1 MHPIAFQTA
10 CNLAWT
16 FYNVISSVVSGINSY
31 MVMGS
36 YYIHYVRFITTVAII
51 SIGPFICGMFN
62 GIKSHLDSIRL
73 GISLG
78 FSSSVSAQLL
88 IGDNLIAFFSS
99 LINLGALVGS
109 LIVGPVL
116 NILGR
121 RAALRISAVPS
132 IIGWLLIAAAQGLSP
147 PSTSVDPLLVF
158 FLLLGRVLSGLAAGM
173 MTAVGSVY
181 LVEVSPP
188 HQSGRIGSL
197 AQFATVAGTCFA
209 YYCGMV
215 TTWYETAELM
225 AVISVMLLGVT
236 FYLPESPAWLAKRN
250 RIQAALKSL
259 SWLRFDQ
266 KAAVQELSDLSADSI
281 VDAEKP
287 SFLPPGQHTFRN
299 GANDHTFTSCLV
311 RLLLPCVTIPPE
323 LSDNLRIALLLMV
336 AQQTTG
342 INVITFYTEPLC
354 QRMVHVTHSARCAFA
369 LGLAQLFFSLLA
381 SFLIINR
388 LPRRLLVVATGV
400 LMSISMF
407 FFAIGQQF
415 PNSAPIS
422 PLAAIMV
429 FLMGYQC
436 GWGPLAMLVVLEL
449 FPASHRGAACAA
461 AVAINWGVTFL
472 VTQAFQPL
480 VNLLDG
486 QGELVVFL
494 AHSVV
499 TFFASAY
506 FYRRLPET
514 NPVFVSPVSAGVAAG
529 LFIAV
534 TKLLQLLRPQ
544 FLRNSNTLDLVKM
557 LSPVVPSLALVG
569 FLLGFQF
576 GWGPLAMLVSTELF
590 PPEHRGTVGGAAVAI
605 NWITS
610 FIVTQTFQPFVNA
623 LGGGTFSGT
632 GDNNVGSGEVVI
644 FLFYSAITTFAT
656 IWLHRRL
663 PETNKAFLPSA
674 VSASLL

>member
-1 MHPIAFQTA
+1 M
-10 CNLAWT
+10 
-16 FYNVISSVVSGINSY
+16 
-31 MVMGS
+31 MGG
-36 YYIHYVRFITTVAII
+36 YHIHYARFIATVIII
-51 SIGPFICGMFN
+51 SIGPFIC
-62 GIKSHLDSIRL
+62 

-116 NILGR
+116 NTLGR

-147 PSTSVDPLLVF
+147 PSTKVEPLLVSS
-158 FLLLGRVLSGLAAGM
+158 LLLGRILSGLAAGM

-181 LVEVSPP
+181 LVEVAPP

-225 AVISVMLLGVT
+225 AIISVVLLVVT
-236 FYLPESPAWLAKRN
+236 FYLPESPAWLAKHN
-250 RIQAALKSL
+250 QIQAALRNL
-259 SWLRFDQ
+259 SWLRLDQ
-266 KAAVQELSDLSADSI
+266 KVAAQELSDLSPDSG
-281 VDAEKP
+281 VEAEKP
-287 SFLPPGQHTFRN
+287 LFVPQSHHAFRDSA
-299 GANDHTFTSCLV
+299 GDRSSTSWLV

-323 LSDNLRIALLLMV
+323 LSGNLRIALLLMV

-354 QRMVHVTHSARCAFA
+354 QRMVHVTHSARCAFT
-369 LGLAQLFFSLLA
+369 LGLAQLFFSLFA

-400 LMSISMF
+400 TMSISMF
-407 FFAIGQQF
+407 FFAVGQQF

-422 PLAAIMV
+422 PLAAILV
-429 FLMGYQC
+429 FLLGYQC

-449 FPASHRGAACAA
+449 FPAGHRGAACAA

-472 VTQAFQPL
+472 VTQAFQPV

-494 AHSVV
+494 AHSVI
-499 TFFASAY
+499 TFLASAY
-506 FYRRLPET
+506 FHRRLPET
-514 NPVFVSPVSAGVAAG
+514 NPIFVSSSSAGAAG
-529 LFIAV
+529 ALFMP
-534 TKLLQLLRPQ
+534 LPR
-544 FLRNSNTLDLVKM
+544 

-569 FLLGFQF
+569 FLLGFQC

-590 PPEHRGTVGGAAVAI
+590 PPQHRGTVGGAAVAV

-610 FIVTQTFQPFVNA
+610 FVVTQTFQPFVNA
-623 LGGGTFSGT
+623 LGGGTFSDAG
-632 GDNNVGSGEVVI
+632 GNKVRIGEVVI
-644 FLFYSAITTFAT
+644 FLFYSTITIFAT
-656 IWLHRRL
+656 VWLHRRL

-674 VSASLL
+674 ASASVP